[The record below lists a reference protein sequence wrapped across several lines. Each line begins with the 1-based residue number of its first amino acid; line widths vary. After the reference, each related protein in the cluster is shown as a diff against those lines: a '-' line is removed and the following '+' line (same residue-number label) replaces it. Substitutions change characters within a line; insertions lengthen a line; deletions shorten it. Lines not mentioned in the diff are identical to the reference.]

1 MERDGL
7 AHPLLSFGWAVWVDI
22 HALWHLW
29 VSLACHH
36 PAGVVKLV
44 AAVIN
49 SNNVNQQDIFCCFM
63 QPFYSHFERWKHPPV
78 TENYISKFISRAT
91 RILNRGGQSRAT
103 ENGDTPD
110 SFNINIKINLIDLS
124 VKNGAQ
130 TECLIV

>member
-29 VSLACHH
+29 VSLARHH

-49 SNNVNQQDIFCCFM
+49 SNDVHQQDIFCGFM
-63 QPFYSHFERWKHPPV
+63 QPFYSHFKRWKHPPV
-78 TENYISKFISRAT
+78 TENHSSKFISRAT
-91 RILNRGGQSRAT
+91 RILNRDGQSRAT
-103 ENGDTPD
+103 AKGDTPYA
-110 SFNINIKINLIDLS
+110 FNINIKTKLINLNI
-124 VKNGAQ
+124 KN
-130 TECLIV
+130 CI